1 MSNQP
6 EALRVADEL
15 SDLAEACSSEH
26 WPLERVAARLLREQH
41 DEIVQLRAHL
51 SLDWKMICE
60 QREEIERLRGALKG
74 IETLKVT
81 IDGVLASAYQTEGW
95 MRELAREALEVKT

>member
-6 EALRVADEL
+6 EALRVAQALE
-15 SDLAEACSSEH
+15 SDWRVNLASN
-26 WPLERVAARLLREQH
+26 RDAARLLREQH

-60 QREEIERLRGALKG
+60 QREEIERLRSALKR
-74 IETLKVT
+74 IETLKVA
-81 IDGVLASAYQTEGW
+81 IDGWPATAYQTEGW